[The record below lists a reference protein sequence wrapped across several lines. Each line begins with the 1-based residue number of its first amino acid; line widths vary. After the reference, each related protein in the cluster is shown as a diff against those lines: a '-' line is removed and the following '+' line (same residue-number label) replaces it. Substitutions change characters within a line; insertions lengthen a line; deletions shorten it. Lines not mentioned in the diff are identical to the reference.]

1 MKKKQRSAFLL
12 ESLEARL
19 LFSADMAPVPVDGG
33 IAGAENGSDL
43 EISLR
48 PDSGG
53 VQATDTDKQERR
65 EVIFVDEAVDDVDQ
79 LIADLESQREKG
91 RQSDIVALDSDHDG
105 IAQISAY
112 LSQQQDVAAVHVIS
126 HGADGEVVLG
136 NSRLNAATLDGYAEA
151 IEGWQQALSSDADL
165 LFYGCNLA
173 AGDDGQDLV
182 NSLTLLTGADVAAS
196 DDVTGSAKFGGDWV
210 LEYGQGRD

>member
-1 MKKKQRSAFLL
+1 MKKKQRSTFLL

-33 IAGAENGSDL
+33 IAGAGNGSDL

-53 VQATDTDKQERR
+53 VQASDTADQERR

-79 LIADLESQREKG
+79 LIADLESQRDKG
-91 RQSDIVALDSDHDG
+91 RPFDIVALDSDHDG
-105 IAQISAY
+105 IDQISAY
-112 LSQQQDVAAVHVIS
+112 LSRQQDVDAVHVIS

-136 NSRLNAATLDGYAEA
+136 NSRLNAATLDDYAEA
-151 IEGWQQALSSDADL
+151 IEGWQRALSNDADL

-173 AGDDGQDLV
+173 AGHDGQDLV

-196 DDVTGSAKFGGDWV
+196 DDVTGSAQLGGDWV
-210 LEYGQGRD
+210 LEYGQGRN